1 MAVDESYKKDEKFR
15 TPDIKIGIKKYKI
28 AVDKWKLLFSCKL
41 TLKVS
46 ISHRK
51 VRHDSLFDSFS
62 Y

>member
-1 MAVDESYKKDEKFR
+1 MAVDESCKKNGKFR
-15 TPDIKIGIKKYKI
+15 SPDIKKI
-28 AVDKWKLLFSCKL
+28 AVDKWKLLFSCKV

-51 VRHDSLFDSFS
+51 VRHDDALFDSFS